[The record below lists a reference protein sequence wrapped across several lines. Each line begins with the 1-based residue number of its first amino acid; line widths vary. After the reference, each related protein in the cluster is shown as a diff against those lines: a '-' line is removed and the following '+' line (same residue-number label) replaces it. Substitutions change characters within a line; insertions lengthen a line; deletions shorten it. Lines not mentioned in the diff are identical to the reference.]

1 LMPREYV
8 KPYVK
13 RKNDA
18 TDAGVIC
25 EAVTR
30 PNMRFASSARR

>member
-1 LMPREYV
+1 V